1 MIALLLVSTMAMA
14 STENFLQDLDL
25 FRAKSLTLK
34 TELSRVE
41 AASARALN
49 RALHWTPD
57 VSVSAGRSRSTSRS
71 FNDKEVATSDYWRAS
86 ANFSLFRGGSD
97 LFAASAANLQ
107 EESQKYQFESEVIGL
122 ENRVGRLL
130 LQSLSLQ
137 ESLSVQKSLL
147 KLKEDSLRIGKERY
161 SQGKIPLQELT
172 KLELDLSQQK
182 NRLRQAELEVEGNFV
197 AIKSLFVEDTKTK
210 DWPFADSV
218 QLDFGDALSPG
229 LKSVQ
234 LRADSAKK
242 SYWATKLTHVPT
254 VDLSISYKE
263 TPIRKRESRE
273 WVGSIDLN
281 IPLWSKYATSASVA
295 EAGSAM
301 EEAENAAYMKQKEE
315 QLQKDLIKKK
325 IDAFRKNLAEN
336 KNNLEKSER
345 LYGDMVRNFQ
355 LGRISVNDLFIEQN
369 RRIESLLSL
378 TESKMAFHE
387 GILDACSAW
396 GKRMRECVK
405 AAR

>member
-1 MIALLLVSTMAMA
+1 MIILFLSVLAMA
-14 STENFLQDLDL
+14 STENFFQDLDS

-49 RALHWTPD
+49 RALHWTPE

-107 EESQKYQFESEVIGL
+107 EESQKFQYEAEVLGL
-122 ENRVGRLL
+122 ENRVGKLL

-137 ESLSVQKSLL
+137 ESLGVQKSLL

-161 SQGKIPLQELT
+161 SQGKIPLQEIT
-172 KLELDLSQQK
+172 KLELDLAQQR
-182 NRLRQAELEVEGNFV
+182 NRLRQAELEVEGNLV
-197 AIKSLFVEDTKTK
+197 AMKSLFVEATKTK
-210 DWPFADSV
+210 DWPFADST
-218 QLDFGDALSPG
+218 QLNFGGELSPG
-229 LKSVQ
+229 LKSIQ
-234 LRADSAKK
+234 LRAHSAKK
-242 SYWATKLTHVPT
+242 SYWATKLNHSPT
-254 VDLSISYKE
+254 VDFSISYKE

-281 IPLWSKYATSASVA
+281 IPLWSKYAISASVA

-301 EEAENAAYMKQKEE
+301 EEAENAAFLKEKEE
-315 QLQKDLIKKK
+315 ELQKDLLQKK
-325 IDAFRKNLAEN
+325 IEAFRKNLVEN

-345 LYGDMVRNFQ
+345 LYADMVRNFQ

-387 GILDACSAW
+387 GILDACSVW
-396 GKRMRECVK
+396 GKRMRDCLT